1 MSSDFKAT
9 QPGADQ
15 RPIARWVLVSSI
27 LASGMA
33 FIDMP
38 QSESCKFK
46 GVSGE
51 FLFWAADVE
60 IDEVDD

>member
-1 MSSDFKAT
+1 MSDREIRSV
-9 QPGADQ
+9 
-15 RPIARWVLVSSI
+15 VLVTKYNKAEI
-27 LASGMA
+27 DAEIAKEGMA

-46 GVSGE
+46 GVSGDL
-51 FLFWAADVE
+51 LFWAADVE

>member
-1 MSSDFKAT
+1 MSDDREIRSV
-9 QPGADQ
+9 
-15 RPIARWVLVSSI
+15 VLVTKWNKADI
-27 LASGMA
+27 EAEIAEAGMA
-33 FIDMP
+33 FIDLP

-46 GVSGE
+46 GVSGD